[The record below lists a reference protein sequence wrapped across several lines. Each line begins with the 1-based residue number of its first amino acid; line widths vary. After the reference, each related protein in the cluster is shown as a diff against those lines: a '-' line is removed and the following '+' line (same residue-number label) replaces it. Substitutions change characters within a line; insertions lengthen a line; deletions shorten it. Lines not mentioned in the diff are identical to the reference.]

1 MKEDEKKELEKETKP
16 APEETNEGHENN
28 SEREAFEEEKKA
40 YMAQKLEFEAAQ
52 ILADEG
58 MPTGFARL
66 VKGKDGEET
75 GGNIAMLK
83 KAFMKAVEEAVSERL
98 KGSVPKTG
106 GTDMQT
112 NDPFL
117 SGFGI

>member
-1 MKEDEKKELEKETKP
+1 MKKDEKKELEQENIP
-16 APEETNEGHENN
+16 APEKKDEGHEKT
-28 SEREAFEEEKKA
+28 ERESFEEEKKA
-40 YMAQKLEFEAAQ
+40 YMSEKLEFEAAR

-58 MPTGFARL
+58 MPVSFAKL
-66 VKGKDGEET
+66 LAGENSEAT
-75 GGNIAMLK
+75 SENVAMFK